1 MNFMTSVQKEA
12 VKLSNRLYNQGL
24 EKAQIRD
31 LSGAINC
38 LSRSVKL
45 NKMNIQARNLLGLVY
60 FETGEVVSALSEWV
74 ISKNILEEGNPATE
88 YIQRLQA
95 HSNKLDQINQSI
107 KKYNQCLLYCH
118 QGNTDMAILQL
129 KKVIAQNP
137 KLIKGYQLLALL
149 YMREENYEKARKLLK
164 SAAVIDKTNTTT
176 LRFLKEVDDQTGK
189 MTSLEPRFKAKAKE
203 GKVHEGSVTY
213 RSGNDI
219 VIQPPAFRESSAM
232 GTLVNMGIGLAV
244 GILAL
249 GFLIVPAVRQSV
261 NQEANQRIVEYSDQ
275 VASQADQISRLE
287 SSIAS
292 SEANVNS
299 VNDQIAEAEAKA
311 VSYENLL
318 TAWDALQDGD
328 YTTAANAMQSVDGDV
343 LSIEAKEIY
352 DYIYSQVKTTLFNQ
366 CFNDGVNAYDYKEY
380 ETAIS
385 NLLTAHGIDSTHY
398 ETLYYLAHSYYE
410 SGDTAN
416 ADIYFQ
422 KIIDTQPGTR
432 RASDAQDYMTG
443 TPAAQT
449 TTEGEGDALAGAGVD
464 GAAEGTVVEDTSGE
478 DGSEEDITEE
488 DSEE

>member
-1 MNFMTSVQKEA
+1 MSFMINVQKEA
-12 VKLSNRLYNQGL
+12 VRISNRLYNQGL

-31 LSGAINC
+31 LSGAISC

-74 ISKNILEEGNPATE
+74 ISKNIMEENNPASD

-95 HSNKLDQINQSI
+95 HRNKLDQINQSI

-118 QGNTDMAILQL
+118 QGNEDMAVIQL

-137 KLIKGYQLLALL
+137 KLIKAYQLLALL
-149 YMREENYEKARKLLK
+149 YMRGNNYEKARKLLK

-176 LRFLKEVDDQTGK
+176 LRFLKEVDAQTGK
-189 MTSLEPRFKAKAKE
+189 VTSLEPRFKAKAKE
-203 GKVHEGSVTY
+203 GRVHESSLVY
-213 RSGNDI
+213 RSGNDT
-219 VIQPPAFRESSAM
+219 VIHPPAFKESSAM
-232 GTLVNMGIGLAV
+232 SSLVNLGIGLVV
-244 GILAL
+244 GIAAL
-249 GFLIVPAVRQSV
+249 GFLIIPAIRQSI

-292 SEANVNS
+292 SESTVSSA
-299 VNDQIAEAEAKA
+299 NDQIALAEEKA
-311 VSYENLL
+311 LGYENLMK
-318 TAWDALQDGD
+318 ALGALEDGD
-328 YTTAANAMQSVDGDV
+328 YTTAANAMQSVNGDV
-343 LSIEAKEIY
+343 LSVEAKEVY
-352 DYIYSQVKTTLFNQ
+352 DSIYSQVKTTLFNQ
-366 CFNDGVNAYDYKEY
+366 CFNDGVNAYDYKDY
-380 ETAIS
+380 ETAIA
-385 NLLTAHGIDSTHY
+385 NLLKAHEIDGTHY

-410 SGDTAN
+410 SGDTGN

-443 TPAAQT
+443 TPADQT
-449 TTEGEGDALAGAGVD
+449 DTGGEGGTLAGPGAGDTAEGETQGD
-464 GAAEGTVVEDTSGE
+464 
-478 DGSEEDITEE
+478 SEEDPNTEE
-488 DSEE
+488 